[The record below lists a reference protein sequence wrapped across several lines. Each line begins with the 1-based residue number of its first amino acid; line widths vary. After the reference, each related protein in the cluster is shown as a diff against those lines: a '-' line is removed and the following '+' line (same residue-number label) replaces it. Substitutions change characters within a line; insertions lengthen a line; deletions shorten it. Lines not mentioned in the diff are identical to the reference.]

1 MHSTARPHA
10 RALCACALTL
20 TAVLAG
26 CSTGSKEASD
36 ADRSPSPAPTATS
49 RASGSTTSAAAPDA
63 AHKQAVLSAYNRM
76 WEEQMKAYRKAS
88 DKGTDLARY
97 ASLDALGTFRLDLA
111 HMKKAGTVVTGELG
125 HEPSVSRLDL
135 KAAQPTATV
144 TDCLDLSRWETKR
157 VKTGEGVP
165 LPTAQPLR
173 YRATATVQRWEGRWI
188 VTDYIPHGDQ
198 TC

>member
-1 MHSTARPHA
+1 MLAT
-10 RALCACALTL
+10 
-20 TAVLAG
+20 VLAG
-26 CSTGSKEASD
+26 CSSDDGDRGDAGS
-36 ADRSPSPAPTATS
+36 SPKPAPTTAGPGADS
-49 RASGSTTSAAAPDA
+49 ASPAAAPDA
-63 AHKQAVLSAYNRM
+63 AAKKAVLTTYGRM

-125 HEPSVSRLDL
+125 HTPAVSQLDL

-157 VKTGEGVP
+157 VKTGDVLP

-173 YRATATVQRWEGRWI
+173 YQATATVQRWQGRWM
-188 VTDYIPHGDQ
+188 VTDYTPHGDR